1 MSTPFVLTNT
11 MPRHT
16 RDDCYAGVLAPA
28 QEIRRRGRG
37 KARGA
42 REDRQ
47 GEAQSITMGGSASG
61 WRGGE
66 KQEGEQEGEG
76 REGKGERRKRRGK
89 ERKRERNGMERGG
102 RANGKGEAEK

>member
-1 MSTPFVLTNT
+1 

-37 KARGA
+37 KASGA

-66 KQEGEQEGEG
+66 KQEGEG